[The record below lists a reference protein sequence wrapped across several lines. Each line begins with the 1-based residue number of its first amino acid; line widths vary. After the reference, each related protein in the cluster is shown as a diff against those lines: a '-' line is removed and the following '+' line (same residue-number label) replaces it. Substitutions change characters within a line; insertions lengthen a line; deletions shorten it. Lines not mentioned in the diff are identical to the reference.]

1 MRSALTGGQAMR
13 RVGVFAVMVSCALAM
28 AGCGNPVDRMLASDD
43 QRAQLW
49 AQVAARPELSRELVD
64 RLLSADS
71 TRTVLIDRILVS
83 GGARQAVL
91 TRVAQDRTLM
101 DGTIHFAVQDS
112 SMRDHVMT
120 LFRGMQMASGQ

>member
-1 MRSALTGGQAMR
+1 MR
-13 RVGVFAVMVSCALAM
+13 RVVFAAMVAWALTMVM

-49 AQVAARPELSRELVD
+49 ARVSGRPEVLQEMVD

-71 TRTVLIDRILVS
+71 TRTVLIDRLLAS

-120 LFRGMQMASGQ
+120 LFRGMQMATGQ